1 MISHLLILI
10 QGEWFKL
17 SRRWLP
23 WILLVVIILVSQAFL
38 WGFYAVHHITEGE
51 GTNTFLSD
59 YLYTGDTAT
68 VQVSCF
74 DLLDGRLQERIQP
87 LSIEERLVVEGE
99 IAGWGPKECSDY
111 AYEPEKFF
119 MFLLPTSIVGS
130 IYLLFLTGLPFML
143 IMILSASL
151 LGSEYGWG
159 TLRVVVSR
167 GLGRWQLISAKLILC
182 VLVAFGWLAVMVLLN
197 VVSSILAGII
207 PPDEGV
213 SLIMLP
219 EGDTWPSVLSTFGKF
234 IAKALYATVPYI
246 CLGTFFVVL
255 TQSTAQGISLSVV
268 TYVAEAMVIP
278 ALLAISEK
286 LERINEG
293 LLSSN
298 VREWISLGDSKAA
311 VALKG
316 AETPDTVQAFLVILA
331 YSLVMLVASIWLS
344 NVGTSQAQKESEWG
358 LWTILGD
365 WCRRRN
371 SSHSLLLYVSEYQRF
386 VRII

>member
-1 MISHLLILI
+1 MIAHLLTLI
-10 QGEWFKL
+10 EGEWFKL
-17 SRRWLP
+17 RGRWLP
-23 WILLVVIILVSQAFL
+23 WILLAVIILVSQAFL
-38 WGFYAVHHITEGE
+38 WGFYTVHHVTEGE

-59 YLYTGDTAT
+59 YQYTGDTAT
-68 VQVSCF
+68 VQVSCAE
-74 DLLDGRLQERIQP
+74 LLDGRLQERIQP
-87 LSIEERLVVEGE
+87 LSIEERLIVEEE
-99 IAGWGPKECSDY
+99 IAEWGPKECSDY

-119 MFLLPTSIVGS
+119 MFMLPTSIVGS
-130 IYLLFLTGLPFML
+130 IYLVFLTGLPFML

-197 VVSSILAGII
+197 IVSSILAGII

-255 TQSTAQGISLSVV
+255 TQSTAQGISLSVM

-316 AETPDTVQAFLVILA
+316 AETPDTLQAFLVILA
-331 YSLVMLVASIWLS
+331 YSLVMLVASVWLF
-344 NVGTSQAQKESEWG
+344 Q
-358 LWTILGD
+358 
-365 WCRRRN
+365 RRDL
-371 SSHSLLLYVSEYQRF
+371 SGAKGE
-386 VRII
+386 

>member
-1 MISHLLILI
+1 MIAHLLTLI
-10 QGEWFKL
+10 EGEWFKL
-17 SRRWLP
+17 RRRWLP
-23 WILLVVIILVSQAFL
+23 WILLAVIVLVSQAFL
-38 WGFYAVHHITEGE
+38 WGFYAVYHITEGE

-59 YLYTGDTAT
+59 YLYTGDTTT
-68 VQVSCF
+68 VQVSCS

-87 LSIEERLVVEGE
+87 LSIEERLTVEGE
-99 IAGWGPKECSDY
+99 ISEWGPKECSDY

-119 MFLLPTSIVGS
+119 MFVLPTSIVGS
-130 IYLLFLTGLPFML
+130 IYLVFLTGLPFML

-159 TLRVVVSR
+159 TLRVVISR

-197 VVSSILAGII
+197 IVSSILAGII

-213 SLIMLP
+213 SLIILP

-234 IAKALYATVPYI
+234 IGKALYATVPYI
-246 CLGTFFVVL
+246 CLGAFFVVL
-255 TQSTAQGISLSVV
+255 TQSTAQGISLSVM

-316 AETPDTVQAFLVILA
+316 AEAPDMLQAFLVILA
-331 YSLVMLVASIWLS
+331 YSVVMLVVSMWLF
-344 NVGTSQAQKESEWG
+344 Q
-358 LWTILGD
+358 
-365 WCRRRN
+365 RRDL
-371 SSHSLLLYVSEYQRF
+371 SGAKGE
-386 VRII
+386 